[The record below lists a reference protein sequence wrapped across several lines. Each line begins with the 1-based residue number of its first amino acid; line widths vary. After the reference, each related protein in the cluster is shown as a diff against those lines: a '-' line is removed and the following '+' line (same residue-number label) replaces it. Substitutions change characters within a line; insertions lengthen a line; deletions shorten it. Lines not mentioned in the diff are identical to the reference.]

1 MSIQVP
7 YNVHLSVC
15 GVKHLALYQAIRDSI
30 VGGQLRPGTKL
41 PSTRTLAESYGL
53 SRGSVSIAYE
63 MLAAEGY
70 VRASVGR
77 GTYVAGEEARVSNP
91 VSVSQPDSAMMTKSK
106 LYAGSPGPDVEQAT
120 ERLTT
125 SNSGL
130 SAWGIRLIRDARLDA
145 DYRGMSQ
152 PNMSQHANPML
163 EDAQYAALS
172 ASSKGPFESI
182 SFKPRGMGEQW
193 FPWKSWKAAV
203 SAEWRRRGPAL
214 AEGTRT
220 AAGSAELRRAIAGRL
235 RRERGILCEAEDI
248 VVTGGSMQAIALLAQ
263 LLLEPGKSAVTE
275 DPCYSGIQSAI
286 HASGATLIPAP
297 IDRHGIIPDDWPA
310 ELLFVTPTRQFPT
323 GAVLNYE
330 RRMALLDW
338 AAKRGAWIVEDDYD
352 SEFRW
357 SGRPIEPLKSLDRQ
371 GRVIYIGSFSRV
383 MRQEVRIG
391 YAVLPPGIHEP
402 FLLAKQLYDPYPA
415 GLTEQRALA
424 DWMNQGEYDRHLR
437 RSRRIFNRLQGQLR
451 KELSKLGPLFVV
463 HPADAGLLLFAS
475 WTGQPDRY
483 DRLASACKQAG
494 VSWGDGSIYAVEQRP
509 DERTALFGFAH
520 LDESGIA
527 RGIQTIR
534 TTAEKIGLIDERQ
547 LGETAWH
554 ENQARKGEAEDA

>member
-7 YNVHLSVC
+7 YDVRLSAC
-15 GVKHLALYQAIRDSI
+15 GVKHLALFQAIRDSI
-30 VGGQLRPGTKL
+30 VAGKLPPGAKL
-41 PSTRTLAESYGL
+41 PSTRMLAESYGL

-77 GTYVAGEEARVSNP
+77 GTYVAGADARPMEAVWNR
-91 VSVSQPDSAMMTKSK
+91 DSGAANKPPSHAK
-106 LYAGSPGPDVEQAT
+106 AHGEDDEPAA
-120 ERLTT
+120 
-125 SNSGL
+125 GL
-130 SAWGIRLIRDARLDA
+130 SGSSALGLSVWGLRLVREARLDVSPREGTEVSA
-145 DYRGMSQ
+145 DKS
-152 PNMSQHANPML
+152 
-163 EDAQYAALS
+163 
-172 ASSKGPFESI
+172 FETI
-182 SFKPRGMGEQW
+182 SFKPRGMGERW
-193 FPWKSWKAAV
+193 FPWMSWKAAV
-203 SAEWRRRGPAL
+203 SAEWRRRGPAP
-214 AEGTRT
+214 AEDGAA

-263 LLLEPGKSAVTE
+263 LLLEPGKSAVAE
-275 DPCYSGIQSAI
+275 DPCYSGTQRAI
-286 HASGATLIPAP
+286 RASGAALIAAP
-297 IDRHGIIPDDWPA
+297 VDRQGIMPDDWQA

-323 GAVLNYE
+323 GAVLTYE

-371 GRVIYIGSFSRV
+371 GRVVYVGSFSRA

-391 YAVLPPGIHEP
+391 YAVLPPALREP
-402 FLLAKQLYDPYPA
+402 FMLAKQLYDPYPA

-437 RSRRIFNRLQGQLR
+437 RTRRIFNRLQGLLR
-451 KELSKLGPLFVV
+451 EELSKLEPLFDV
-463 HPADAGLLLFAS
+463 HPADAGLLLFAT
-475 WTGQPDRY
+475 WTDSPERY
-483 DRLASACKQAG
+483 DRFALACRQAG
-494 VSWGDGSIYAVEQRP
+494 ACWGDGTVYAAGQRP

-520 LDESGIA
+520 LDENGIA
-527 RGIQTIR
+527 KGMRRITE
-534 TTAEKIGLIDERQ
+534 TAARLGLIEEPREKESAV
-547 LGETAWH
+547 LKYA
-554 ENQARKGEAEDA
+554 ARNGGAGDA